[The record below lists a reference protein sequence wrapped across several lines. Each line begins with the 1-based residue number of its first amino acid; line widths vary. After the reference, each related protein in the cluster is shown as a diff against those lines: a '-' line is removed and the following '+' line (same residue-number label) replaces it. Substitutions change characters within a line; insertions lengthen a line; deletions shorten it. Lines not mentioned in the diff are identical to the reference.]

1 MQMVQQDKEYMNLLS
16 KKHLNSKGGIKMEIP
31 KISVI
36 MLTFNRENLI
46 SRMIEDILAQSF
58 KSFEFI
64 IVDNGSSD
72 HSGKIADEYAQ
83 KDCRIKVIHK
93 EKGNI
98 GSGRNAGLDIA
109 IGEYVAFV
117 DDDDSCKPD
126 FLQFLYSL
134 ASENNAD
141 VGICGA
147 TWADYDEK
155 LILSPEKPVETL
167 LWRKKFNVAFPTK
180 LIKRSLFDKNR
191 FMETGKYDDIYL
203 MPQILANANKIAYH
217 GLSKYHFNRHENNN
231 SAWTQNH
238 KLLEHETLQEYL
250 DVYRQ
255 RTDWLIYK
263 FPESEAKWN
272 YFKYSFMISMVE
284 KIIRLQLEDCYPL
297 KDIMVTELQDKKDEF
312 LNSLWITEIE
322 KSWMNCYV

>member
-1 MQMVQQDKEYMNLLS
+1 
-16 KKHLNSKGGIKMEIP
+16 
-31 KISVI
+31 
-36 MLTFNRENLI
+36 
-46 SRMIEDILAQSF
+46 
-58 KSFEFI
+58 
-64 IVDNGSSD
+64 
-72 HSGKIADEYAQ
+72 
-83 KDCRIKVIHK
+83 
-93 EKGNI
+93 
-98 GSGRNAGLDIA
+98 
-109 IGEYVAFV
+109 
-117 DDDDSCKPD
+117 
-126 FLQFLYSL
+126 
-134 ASENNAD
+134 
-141 VGICGA
+141 
-147 TWADYDEK
+147 
-155 LILSPEKPVETL
+155 
-167 LWRKKFNVAFPTK
+167 
-180 LIKRSLFDKNR
+180 
-191 FMETGKYDDIYL
+191 